1 MQFICVN
8 LSCNVNCNVKIFPHS
23 MNQLIV
29 TFLSQLINTVLITD
43 VIYRY

>member
-8 LSCNVNCNVKIFPHS
+8 LSCNVNCNVMIFPQS

-29 TFLSQLINTVLITD
+29 TFLPQLINTVLITD
-43 VIYRY
+43 VIYR

>member
-8 LSCNVNCNVKIFPHS
+8 LSCNVNCNVIIFPQS
-23 MNQLIV
+23 MTQLIF
-29 TFLSQLINTVLITD
+29 TFLSQLINTVLTTD